1 MLHPGDLCLKVYK
14 DLALYGHNQ
23 VWCKEIWP
31 VLCTMLMIVKDY
43 VKDFVGIPIVVFL
56 ICTLHACSPQAV
68 STVPLVWTGWVLSLV
83 QGDGL
88 CTKLTIVDGCVLSFS

>member
-31 VLCTMLMIVKDY
+31 VYNVDGCQGLC
-43 VKDFVGIPIVVFL
+43 IVVVL
-56 ICTLHACSPQAV
+56 ICTLHECSPRAV
-68 STVPLVWTGWVLSLV
+68 SSLPLVWTGLVLSLV
-83 QGDGL
+83 QGDQEMAG
-88 CTKLTIVDGCVLSFS
+88 VQS